1 MAGPITI
8 QRDDVDKLPPQ
19 PPREIAPWGAPTH
32 RSRLDWRVAAVL
44 CAFTLI
50 AGWLLSTDV
59 RAWLTEG
66 WGRSVALVAVW
77 GSISLAG
84 LYALRRIFMARQPG
98 GFDVPIWQLDARP
111 VVRGMLDVQ
120 LAYANRELPNV
131 AAFTLTNPAA
141 PQLPPPI
148 DAEII
153 EVGPDIGPLARH
165 VWLEWLDTRPHAMF
179 AGPTGTGKS
188 TVAKAGLKMR
198 IASGEQVFVIDPHSN
213 GWFSLP
219 SIGGGENWQEVE
231 EGMRAVIALYH
242 ERQQERDRFLKE
254 TGGELPHNHFPRLTV
269 IFDEANDAYEQF
281 SRLYNGSRKRTSPW
295 QPFAVALSSG
305 ARKVGIAVWLLLQS
319 PNVEDLGMS
328 GPKRENFTR
337 FALDPRTIGM
347 MIDRDERNHDRKR
360 ALNAAIAG
368 MSYPATV
375 CKDAEVYLLD
385 RTDLDKI
392 SPPAHSERAAWDGW
406 PIALPAPQQFP
417 SWCQSV
423 AARAYYLGRTTK
435 MSTREIRDAV
445 HGDQNTVIKA
455 VAAARN
461 GK

>member
-1 MAGPITI
+1 MGPITI
-8 QRDDVDKLPPQ
+8 QKDNVDQLPPYNGSRDI
-19 PPREIAPWGAPTH
+19 PPWSLPPYRP
-32 RSRLDWRVAAVL
+32 RLDWRVVAVL
-44 CAFTLI
+44 CVFVLI
-50 AGWLLSTDV
+50 GGWLISGEV
-59 RAWLTEG
+59 KAWLDDG
-66 WGRSVALVAVW
+66 WRERLFWLGFVALFLFLVRRA
-77 GSISLAG
+77 
-84 LYALRRIFMARQPG
+84 ALIEQPG
-98 GFDVPIWQLDARP
+98 GFRVPFWQLDARP
-111 VVRGMLDVQ
+111 VVRGALEVQ
-120 LAYANRELPNV
+120 QSYASTPFRQV
-131 AAFTLTNPAA
+131 AAYTLTNPHA
-141 PQLPPPI
+141 PALPESEQ
-148 DAEII
+148 EII
-153 EVGPDIGPLARH
+153 EIGPDIGPLARH
-165 VWLEWLDTRPHAMF
+165 IWLEWLDTRPHAMF
-179 AGPTGTGKS
+179 AGPTGVGKS

-219 SIGGGENWQEVE
+219 SVGGGENWAEVE

-254 TGGELPHNHFPRLTV
+254 TGRELPHNHFPRLTV
-269 IFDEANDAYEQF
+269 VFDEANDAYEQF

-347 MIDRDERNHDRKR
+347 MIDKDERNIERRR
-360 ALNAAIAG
+360 ALNSAIAG
-368 MSYPATV
+368 MSFPATV

-406 PIALPAPQQFP
+406 PIAIKAPQQFP
-417 SWCQSV
+417 PWCQSV
-423 AARAYYLGRTTK
+423 AARAYYLGKTTK

-445 HGDQNTVIKA
+445 RGDQNTVIKA

-461 GK
+461 GG